1 MLAGLRLFNAAGAAA
16 ATGATNELADI
27 MNDFKQAIQR
37 KASFAQTTRAV
48 LWGFF
53 GVRKGAEH
61 DRDMQLNP
69 IHLISAGVIGATLLV
84 IVLVLV
90 ASHAVS

>member
-1 MLAGLRLFNAAGAAA
+1 MELAAGTRWQFNV
-16 ATGATNELADI
+16 ATMAGAVNQPADT
-27 MNDFKQAIQR
+27 MHDFKQAIQR

-69 IHLISAGVIGATLLV
+69 IHLIAAGLLGAALLIV
-84 IVLVLV
+84 VLVLV
-90 ASHAVS
+90 ARSAVN

>member
-1 MLAGLRLFNAAGAAA
+1 MLLADAAGVAGMTDAA
-16 ATGATNELADI
+16 NQLADI

-69 IHLISAGVIGATLLV
+69 IHLISAGVIGATILV
-84 IVLVLV
+84 IVLVLL
-90 ASHAVS
+90 ARHAVS

>member
-1 MLAGLRLFNAAGAAA
+1 MPSACRASMID
-16 ATGATNELADI
+16 TGGINVSE
-27 MNDFKQAIQR
+27 FKSAVKR

-69 IHLISAGVIGATLLV
+69 IHLILAGVLGCALLV

-90 ASHAVS
+90 AGIAVG

>member
-1 MLAGLRLFNAAGAAA
+1 MAGAA
-16 ATGATNELADI
+16 NELADI
-27 MNDFKQAIQR
+27 MSDFKQTIQR

-69 IHLISAGVIGATLLV
+69 IHLISAGVIGATILV

-90 ASHAVS
+90 ARHAVS

>member
-1 MLAGLRLFNAAGAAA
+1 MLLADAAGVIGMTDAA
-16 ATGATNELADI
+16 NELADI

-69 IHLISAGVIGATLLV
+69 IHLISAGVIGATILI
-84 IVLVLV
+84 IVLVLL
-90 ASHAVS
+90 ARYAVS

>member
-1 MLAGLRLFNAAGAAA
+1 MLLADAAGVIGMNDAA
-16 ATGATNELADI
+16 NELADI

-69 IHLISAGVIGATLLV
+69 IHLISAGVIGATILI
-84 IVLVLV
+84 IVLVLL
-90 ASHAVS
+90 ARYAVS